1 MIDDNDTG
9 AEIAAEVNEIKK
21 EDLEHNT
28 TRTISNR
35 ISELKDAAAAA
46 AAAAADAADADN
58 NDRRHLLK
66 WTTIDNHT
74 YYFHQN
80 PM

>member
-46 AAAAADAADADN
+46 ADDDDN